1 MYTDGTSLFAWNI
14 VLNSL
19 TKRLISNLRKASA
32 ITVYASKGY
41 FFVVNQVQTLESC
54 DSSPQDSSI
63 VNRYSFVLE
72 VPIKNEDSEVLEP
85 QLHVDIRTKT

>member
-1 MYTDGTSLFAWNI
+1 
-14 VLNSL
+14 
-19 TKRLISNLRKASA
+19 
-32 ITVYASKGY
+32 
-41 FFVVNQVQTLESC
+41 LESC